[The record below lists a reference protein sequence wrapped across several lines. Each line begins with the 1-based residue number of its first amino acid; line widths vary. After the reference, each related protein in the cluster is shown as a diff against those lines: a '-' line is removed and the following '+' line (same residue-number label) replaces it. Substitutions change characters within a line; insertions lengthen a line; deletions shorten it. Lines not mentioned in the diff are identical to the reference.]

1 MIMKRI
7 FFIFIAVLI
16 FISNSQSQNSDIL
29 YFLNK
34 ENSMLKIGHFNKTY
48 TPSGYTQYKIEKVT
62 ETDSSKILTMSIVN
76 FDKFNKP
83 FSFDTIN
90 VVKQKSFLKI
100 DPEFLISDQN
110 ISFKENIISGREIVF
125 PAILSTGMG
134 LSSAWIEFHSKEKYL
149 KISEFSRMVDK
160 FEKIKTLNYSFDAC
174 LISSKYEI
182 QSDEQSKNV
191 FYTVEKWYAPELG
204 PVRINYYNN
213 KRKLVK
219 FSEVVDYFLP
229 EDNL

>member
-1 MIMKRI
+1 
-7 FFIFIAVLI
+7 
-16 FISNSQSQNSDIL
+16 
-29 YFLNK
+29 
-34 ENSMLKIGHFNKTY
+34 
-48 TPSGYTQYKIEKVT
+48 
-62 ETDSSKILTMSIVN
+62 
-76 FDKFNKP
+76 
-83 FSFDTIN
+83 
-90 VVKQKSFLKI
+90 
-100 DPEFLISDQN
+100 
-110 ISFKENIISGREIVF
+110 
-125 PAILSTGMG
+125 
-134 LSSAWIEFHSKEKYL
+134 
-149 KISEFSRMVDK
+149 MVDK

-204 PVRINYYNN
+204 PVRIYYYNN

>member
-1 MIMKRI
+1 M
-7 FFIFIAVLI
+7 
-16 FISNSQSQNSDIL
+16 NSQSQNSDIL

-48 TPSGYTQYKIEKVT
+48 NPSGYTQYKIEKVT
-62 ETDSSKILTMSIVN
+62 QTDSSRILIMSIVN
-76 FDKFNKP
+76 FDKYNKP

-90 VVKQKSFLKI
+90 IIKQNGFFKI

-110 ISFKENIISGREIVF
+110 IAINENISGREVLF
-125 PAILSTGMG
+125 PTVLSTGMG
-134 LSSAWIEFHSKEKYL
+134 LSSAWIEFYSNEKYL
-149 KISEFSRMVDK
+149 KISEFSRVVDK

-182 QSDEQSKNV
+182 QSDEQSENR
-191 FYTVEKWYAPELG
+191 FYTVEKWFAPELG

-219 FSEVVDYFLP
+219 FSEVVEYYLP
-229 EDNL
+229 EENL